1 MSLAFN
7 EPVLL
12 KMLRFVEKYGE
23 LDELVYSRG
32 TEHYLQHIHPFVL
45 FMLAFKH
52 NLWVSNLDEFIKS
65 QYFDKQDI
73 LTLIHTIKPLIVN
86 LIVASVEL
94 EKRK

>member
-1 MSLAFN
+1 
-7 EPVLL
+7 
-12 KMLRFVEKYGE
+12 
-23 LDELVYSRG
+23 
-32 TEHYLQHIHPFVL
+32 
-45 FMLAFKH
+45 MLAFKH